1 MNFLKTALF
10 TLMILVPSSTSPFQG
25 FNQKTKKYV
34 KAALYGVAAL
44 GSSYL
49 AYCCL
54 RDLCNAKPQPADF
67 NTKKVVTAIKEQI
80 DQAKFEGKK
89 ETDQPQSKYEKITAE
104 YSDGLEKGKEIVM
117 PIILDHGS
125 YQAVNISKAIED
137 IRVKRNT
144 TIDSTSNRNEKIGIA
159 QSVTIAANELDKY
172 KPSSSSYSPKDI
184 LGVVVGSCGTIHFG
198 YNALRCLTP
207 GDSLDL
213 SVSPQ
218 VINGTVQSSIRA
230 GITINR

>member
-1 MNFLKTALF
+1 M
-10 TLMILVPSSTSPFQG
+10 
-25 FNQKTKKYV
+25 
-34 KAALYGVAAL
+34 
-44 GSSYL
+44 
-49 AYCCL
+49 
-54 RDLCNAKPQPADF
+54 
-67 NTKKVVTAIKEQI
+67 VTAIKEQI
-80 DQAKFEGKK
+80 DQAKFEGKRK
-89 ETDQPQSKYEKITAE
+89 LINPNQKYEKITAE
-104 YSDGLEKGKEIVM
+104 NSDGLEKGKEIVM

-172 KPSSSSYSPKDI
+172 KPSSSSIRLKIFS
-184 LGVVVGSCGTIHFG
+184 VCVVGSCGTIHFG

-213 SVSPQ
+213 NCKPASY
-218 VINGTVQSSIRA
+218 
-230 GITINR
+230 